1 MSGRNSDK
9 VAHLLALSAGD
20 NAMLGEGDE
29 HEEYETPSR
38 IDSMAGAF
46 ARMCVSSLA
55 FLFQRPVRLFRPMHC
70 TWQLLMQS
78 RRFRYW
84 S

>member
-1 MSGRNSDK
+1 MSAWFGREPSDDVGARNWEE
-9 VAHLLALSAGD
+9 VARLLALSVGD
-20 NAMLGEGDE
+20 NAMLSEGDE

-55 FLFQRPVRLFRPMHC
+55 FLFQRPIRLFRPMHC
-70 TWQLLMQS
+70 A
-78 RRFRYW
+78 
-84 S
+84 